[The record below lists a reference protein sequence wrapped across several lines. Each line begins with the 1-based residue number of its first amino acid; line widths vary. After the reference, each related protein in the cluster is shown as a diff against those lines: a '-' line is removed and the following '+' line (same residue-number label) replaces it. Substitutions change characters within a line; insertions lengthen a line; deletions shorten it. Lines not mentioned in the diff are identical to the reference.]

1 MKVVLTSQGSTG
13 DIFPMI
19 GFARALQEAGH
30 DVVLATIDVYQYEIE
45 RAGIEFFSLPPKWEQ
60 QELSY
65 WMGRLQKI
73 RGPILQLNEL
83 YKAAE
88 PYIVE
93 MTERMEFLL
102 EGRDVLV
109 SSYFFP
115 LNKFI
120 ADRKGIPFAT
130 FAFAHNTI
138 PSKYYPPEDL
148 PRLKWLPLRYQMV
161 WNDYLWRIGNQL
173 VDFIINRTIAKR
185 LDACGLPRVKNFF
198 SKPAELVLVALS
210 PALMKPPYKLDK
222 RFQFVGY
229 CRWQS
234 ACTSED
240 RERVE
245 EFTRD
250 GAVPVLTFG
259 SMVYEDSERTIR
271 EFLEHWPRRN
281 KIIIQRGWAEFPD
294 IPGYSNALFID
305 NACHDWLFRHAS
317 IVIHHGGA
325 GTTASVLFSGK
336 PQVVVP
342 HIGDQNFFG
351 KEIERLGVGVRCPR
365 KKWTRHLYASVE
377 FVLERWCF
385 RRRAEEVLELLK
397 REDGAMRATKVLEAY
412 VGEQSI
418 NRSKAMVL

>member
-1 MKVVLTSQGSTG
+1 
-13 DIFPMI
+13 MI

-30 DVVLATIDVYQYEIE
+30 SVVLATIDVYQYEIE
-45 RAGIEFFSLPPKWEQ
+45 RAGIEFFCLPPDWEQ

-73 RGPILQLNEL
+73 RGPIFQLNEL

-93 MTERMEFLL
+93 MTERMEVLL
-102 EGRDVLV
+102 EDSDVLV

-138 PSKYYPPEDL
+138 PNKHYPPEDL
-148 PRLKWLPLRYQMV
+148 PRFKWLPLRFQMV
-161 WNDYLWRIGNQL
+161 WNDFLWRVGNRL

-198 SKPAELVLVALS
+198 SKPADLVLVALS
-210 PALMKPPYKLDK
+210 PALMKPSYKIDK

-234 ACTSED
+234 TCTSED
-240 RERVE
+240 KERVE
-245 EFTRD
+245 AFTRSEK
-250 GAVPVLTFG
+250 VPVLTFG
-259 SMVYEDSERTIR
+259 SMVYEDPERTIR
-271 EFLEHWPRRN
+271 EFLEHWPQKK
-281 KIIIQRGWAEFPD
+281 KIIIQKGWAQFPE
-294 IPGYSNALFID
+294 IPGFGNALFID
-305 NACHDWLFRHAS
+305 HACHDWLFKHAS

-351 KEIERLGVGVRCPR
+351 KEVERLGVGVRCPR
-365 KKWTRHLYASVE
+365 KKWTKHLYSSVQ
-377 FVLERWCF
+377 FVLERWSYG
-385 RRRAEEVLELLK
+385 RRAEEVFELLK
-397 REDGAMRATKVLEAY
+397 REDGARGATEVLEAF
-412 VGEQSI
+412 VEKQAI
-418 NRSKAMVL
+418 RRPKELMLSKPVS